1 MIIRASAF
9 AMLACFG
16 SSAIAQTTNCHW
28 VGQTW
33 TCDTVPRT
41 TLDPSIILHAGDAQ
55 RAMPNY
61 GDVMEQRAR
70 IQAQQEQAR
79 AQQDAQQ
86 RQDEASRQ
94 QQEVDARGLA
104 DRQQRNAGWQYTTWG
119 MSPRQAAIASRGD
132 VPESTGS
139 TGQRK
144 PGLTV
149 GNVGSYDAGTRHFD
163 VVFYYASSGLYDVTL
178 SFNKGV
184 GCRDL
189 KADLIGVYGDPS
201 KKFEMFVMSSYEWRD
216 EVKNNSVTLTDL
228 GQECTIMYRPLRA
241 VGL

>member
-1 MIIRASAF
+1 
-9 AMLACFG
+9 
-16 SSAIAQTTNCHW
+16 
-28 VGQTW
+28 
-33 TCDTVPRT
+33 
-41 TLDPSIILHAGDAQ
+41 
-55 RAMPNY
+55 MPNY

-119 MSPRQAAIASRGD
+119 MSPRQAAIASLGD

-149 GNVGSYDAGTRHFD
+149 GNVGSYEAGTRHFD

-178 SFNKGV
+178 SLNNGA
-184 GCRDL
+184 GCREL
-189 KADLIGVYGDPS
+189 KADMIGVYGDPF
-201 KKFEMFVMSSYEWRD
+201 KKLETFVMSFYDWRD
-216 EVKNNSVTLTDL
+216 ELKNNSVTLTNL

>member
-1 MIIRASAF
+1 MHIRALAF
-9 AMLACFG
+9 AMLASLG
-16 SSAIAQTTNCHW
+16 SAASAQTTNCHW

-41 TLDPSIILHAGDAQ
+41 TLDSSIILHAGDAQ
-55 RAMPNY
+55 KAMPNY

-79 AQQDAQQ
+79 AQQEARQ
-86 RQDEASRQ
+86 RQDQAYRQ
-94 QQEVDARGLA
+94 QQETEARGLA
-104 DRQQRNAGWQYTTWG
+104 DRQERDAGWQYTTWG

-132 VPESTGS
+132 VPESSGS
-139 TGQRK
+139 AGQHK
-144 PGLTV
+144 QGLTV

-163 VVFYYASSGLYDVTL
+163 VVFYYSSGGLYDVTL
-178 SFNKGV
+178 NFSKSA

-189 KADLIGVYGDPS
+189 RTDLIGVYGNPI
-201 KKFEMFVMSSYEWRD
+201 KKLETFVMSAYEWRD
-216 EVKNNSVTLTDL
+216 EVKNNSVTFTDL

-241 VGL
+241 IGL